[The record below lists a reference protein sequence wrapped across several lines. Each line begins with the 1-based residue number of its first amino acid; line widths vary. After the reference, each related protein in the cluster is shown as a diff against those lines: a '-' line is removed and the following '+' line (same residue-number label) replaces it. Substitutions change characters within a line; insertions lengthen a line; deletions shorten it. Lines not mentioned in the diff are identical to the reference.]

1 MKAILFDKDGTL
13 LNYEKVWTPFAIK
26 SVEAFTEHFGLH
38 PQKEDVARA
47 LGLENNK
54 MLSDSVAAS
63 GTGADIHAV
72 YEGFA
77 AGGGK
82 WAQEFYEENL
92 DFIAGH
98 MELIDGSR
106 EVLTTLKSLDYKN
119 VIVTSDSRKGAELFV
134 SQLGLTELID
144 DIVAGDDT
152 DYKKPDFRVVRPFLE
167 RHEYDVDDVVMI
179 GDNNADTL
187 LGEEEGLYTIGVLSG
202 TSRREQLKG
211 ADLIVDSVTDLIRD
225 GEFIVNAKTKRP

>member
-1 MKAILFDKDGTL
+1 LKAILFDKDGTL

-26 SVEAFTEHFGLH
+26 SVEAFTEHFELH
-38 PQKEDVARA
+38 SQKEDVARA

-54 MLSDSVAAS
+54 MLSDSIAAS

-92 DFIAGH
+92 DFIASH

-119 VIVTSDSRKGAELFV
+119 VIVTSDSRKGAELFIRE
-134 SQLGLTELID
+134 LGLTELID

-152 DYKKPDFRVVRPFLE
+152 RYKKPDFRVLRPFLE
-167 RHEYDVDDVVMI
+167 KHEYDVDDVVMI
-179 GDNNADTL
+179 GDNNADTM
-187 LGEEEGLYTIGVLSG
+187 LGEAEGLYTIGVLSG

-211 ADLIVDSVTDLIRD
+211 ADLIVDSVTDLVRD
-225 GEFIVNAKTKRP
+225 GEFVVNAKTK